1 MSDHQTSYTVNSMI
15 GRLFLKNKAFQSI
28 NFEGQQSIVL
38 DLIQESRHSD
48 VNIGEIL
55 SNECFSDYKDTDE
68 KRTISA
74 IFKICSYCGQVKEDV
89 KDYETGYSVYGICSD
104 CARESG

>member
-15 GRLFLKNKAFQSI
+15 GRLFLRNKAFQSL

-48 VNIGEIL
+48 ENIGEIL

-68 KRTISA
+68 QRTVSA
-74 IFKICSYCGQVKEDV
+74 IFKICSCCGQVKEDV
-89 KDYETGYSVYGICSD
+89 KDYGSGYGIHGLCSD
-104 CARESG
+104 CTRDPG